1 MMFNTSKKLKYSN
14 GSAMT
19 IVIVALALLLIFI
32 PYMSKQVT
40 NQLKSTMNSYNDIK
54 EKYLAE
60 AGIEKSILEI
70 EKQIEMSV
78 AKYNITTYATS
89 NHYPN
94 DDCDKVTINEN
105 GDLEWGSYW
114 GDSGNTF
121 YKLIYWEIIDQKSN
135 RIYGQVLTENWKLI
149 FNTDSPLRTYYENNI
164 KGLIDIMIINHNM
177 SELKLLETNIN
188 EFIKSIEDAKLIV
201 ESSQGT
207 ESQKKQAID
216 GYDQMIGYME
226 EIKCRLNMNSIDQGD
241 SGATENV
248 ENKEIEIPYYDVTI
262 DDNDNITFNKNN
274 LKSKKYQI
282 KINRKNGKVTR
293 IDFTNINNTLICA
306 KAYNYEIKADIDF
319 EYIYKDSKYSIQKS
333 INSYTK
339 VN

>member
-94 DDCDKVTINEN
+94 DDCDKVTINDN

-121 YKLIYWEIIDQKSN
+121 YKLIYWEIIDKKSN
-135 RIYGQVLTENWKLI
+135 VIYNQVLNKNWKVI
-149 FNTDSPLRTYYENNI
+149 FNTDSPIRAYYENNI
-164 KGLIDIMIINHNM
+164 RGLIDKMIINHNM

-188 EFIKSIEDAKLIV
+188 EFIKSMEDAKLIV
-201 ESSQGT
+201 ESSHGT
-207 ESQKKQAID
+207 ELQKKQAID
-216 GYDQMIGYME
+216 GYNEMIGYME

-241 SGATENV
+241 SGATEDI

-262 DDNDNITFNKNN
+262 DDNDNITFDKNN

-282 KINRKNGKVTR
+282 KINRKNGKVIS
-293 IDFTNINNTLICA
+293 IDLKNINDTLICA

-319 EYIYKDSKYSIQKS
+319 EYIYKYSNYSIQKT
-333 INSYTK
+333 INSYNK